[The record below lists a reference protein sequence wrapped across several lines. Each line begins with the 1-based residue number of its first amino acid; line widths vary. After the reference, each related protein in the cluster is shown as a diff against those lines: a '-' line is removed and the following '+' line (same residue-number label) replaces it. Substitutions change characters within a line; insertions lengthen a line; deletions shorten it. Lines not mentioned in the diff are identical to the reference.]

1 MAAMGVLPSASDNSI
16 GTSISLISRLNTL
29 PVRTPVNASPIP
41 SRVWTHDSGTLWF
54 ATPSAEGSFILIFL
68 PVYPGALPVHGV
80 HRMTLCDHMYMTM
93 RMRLTDMVTG

>member
-1 MAAMGVLPSASDNSI
+1 MAAMGVLPSAPVNSI

-68 PVYPGALPVHGV
+68 PVYPGALTVHASG
-80 HRMTLCDHMYMTM
+80 RTFPSAEGEE
-93 RMRLTDMVTG
+93 RLLWVA